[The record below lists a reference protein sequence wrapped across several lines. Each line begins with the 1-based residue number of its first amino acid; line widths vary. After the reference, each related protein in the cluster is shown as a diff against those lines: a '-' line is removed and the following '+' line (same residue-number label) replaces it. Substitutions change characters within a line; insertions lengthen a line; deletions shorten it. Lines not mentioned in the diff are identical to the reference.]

1 MILISEVVFNEVTKN
16 FTLKTSMLRQLMG
29 KEDIV
34 SAVNKVSFEI
44 KQGEILGLVGESGCG
59 KTTLGKLLMKIED
72 ITSGNILINN
82 EDISDLNKNRRKEFR
97 KNVQMIFQDPF
108 DSLNPKMTVYDIIS
122 EPLISLKLAK
132 DKEEI
137 KEKVLDILQQV
148 DLSPAE
154 KYLDRHPHRLS
165 GGQRQRVAIARALVV
180 DPDFIVADEPVSMLD
195 VSIRAGIMNLL
206 KRINKER
213 GVSILFIT
221 HDLATAR
228 FLCHRIAVMYLGEI
242 KEILPGNEL
251 INDNL
256 HPYTKLLLSSV
267 PDLFEPKKNR
277 MRIKGDATNAVVPPK
292 GCRFAPRCPF
302 VEERCLE
309 EIQTLEP
316 YDDNDGYLVACW
328 KAKQIKERK
337 NLSKDEKKWLNYN

>member
-1 MILISEVVFNEVTKN
+1 
-16 FTLKTSMLRQLMG
+16 MG
-29 KEDIV
+29 KEDVV
-34 SAVNKVSFEI
+34 SAVNQVSFDI

-59 KTTLGKLLMKIED
+59 KTTMGKLLMKIEE
-72 ITSGNILINN
+72 ITSGEILVNN
-82 EDISDLNKNRRKEFR
+82 EKILDLNKNRRKEFR

-108 DSLNPKMTVYDIIS
+108 DSLNPKMTVYDIVS
-122 EPLISLKLAK
+122 EPLISLKLLK
-132 DKEEI
+132 NKQEI
-137 KEKVLDILQQV
+137 KQKVLDILQQV

-154 KYLDRHPHRLS
+154 KYLNRHPHRLS
-165 GGQRQRVAIARALVV
+165 GGQRQRIAIARALVV

-242 KEILPGNEL
+242 KEILSGSEL
-251 INDNL
+251 INNNL

-267 PDLFEPKKNR
+267 PDLFEPPKKR
-277 MRIKGDATNAVVPPK
+277 LKLKGEATNAVVPPK

-302 VEERCLE
+302 AEDRCLE
-309 EIQTLEP
+309 ETQTLET
-316 YDDNDGYLVACW
+316 YEDNHMVACW
-328 KAKQIKERK
+328 KAEQIKERK
-337 NLSKDEKKWLNYN
+337 NLSEDEKYWLNYN